1 MRTIL
6 KHASRKAAG
15 DKRKYWMI
23 CARAAADQRLTQGA
37 RNRRSEIVRAK
48 DNVPVVTLSDRAE
61 AVVAVLTAIDAQAGG
76 AVMASRQVRVTGRAV
91 LDRGE

>member
-1 MRTIL
+1 MDDLCACTQEVDTAMGR
-6 KHASRKAAG
+6 SDSAG
-15 DKRKYWMI
+15 
-23 CARAAADQRLTQGA
+23 RA
-37 RNRRSEIVRAK
+37 EIVRAK